1 MESQRNSIL
10 LLTVTDRTLSRWF
23 FSTLRVS
30 PLEEARFST
39 PEQPCLAPPCLLVG
53 KVGIEPWR
61 ENPRGLLGR
70 VDHSCGGVG
79 QEAPPVGSPRGHGL
93 EAGNSQVSC
102 PRTGPGRFQRP
113 WQVRG
118 TGSFSV
124 KVYLESFVSITTILS
139 LTLFL
144 PDKDLRKK

>member
-1 MESQRNSIL
+1 MI
-10 LLTVTDRTLSRWF
+10 

-30 PLEEARFST
+30 PLEARFST

-61 ENPRGLLGR
+61 ENPRGLSGR

-79 QEAPPVGSPRGHGL
+79 QEAPPAGPPRGHGL
-93 EAGNSQVSC
+93 GAGNSQVSC

-113 WQVRG
+113 WQVWG
-118 TGSFSV
+118 TGSFSM
-124 KVYLESFVSITTILS
+124 KVYLESFGSITTILS